1 MAVFDSL
8 ISSLGSVRYLRETL
22 LLLAVVLAAATASP
36 ALAGPAEQPA
46 VSDRVETTL
55 RVGAASRPDSFNP
68 LVASN
73 RLGRAL
79 TTLLYDELLPVGAN
93 GRPLPGLIHKW
104 TRSNDGRLWLMDI
117 RPGARWSDGVPVTA
131 RDVVHTLR
139 RIQSG
144 PRGQFSRW
152 LDGVTRVDRFGRL
165 RVRIRLAEPAATPPP
180 LPIPALPRHVWQSV
194 QADDVSDFLNDPPVG
209 SGVFASESASEDDT
223 LVLTPQRKHWRG
235 PAGFDSL
242 ELTFFDSQSEMVA
255 ALEAGAIDVADDVAP
270 ELLLRLAEAPGI
282 EVRASPA
289 TAFVSLGMNTG
300 STEGDG
306 SAVIRRARV
315 RRAIALALDREELRS
330 AVLNTFGQVG
340 STIVPPSLP
349 QHAEPEPGDELTFDP
364 ERAREL
370 LDLAELHDHDSD
382 GYRESLSGTPLTLRL
397 YTRAAVP
404 ETERV
409 GELIAMKLGSVGIR
423 VDTTALTDR
432 ELSRRIRRGRYDLF
446 VWGWDVANDP
456 SFIVS
461 VLSCSET
468 RSRGLSDTYFCDD
481 QYDRLY
487 AKYTSS
493 TSRAK
498 RAELLTQLQQR
509 AYARAPYVVLYYRP
523 VFQAFRADRF
533 TAPSDTSTPLVFAT
547 TPDPPVSIE
556 LASDQA
562 SGAPTDRPGENPTE
576 ASGTDDLLE
585 EVSSSLLWRLL
596 AAAVIGVIGILL
608 LYRIGK
614 FTFKRLRAR
623 RARQNEAVQDKT
635 EVLPVDEDTG
645 EISIPA
651 SPSIDPGDQT

>member
-1 MAVFDSL
+1 MTVLESL
-8 ISSLGSVRYLRETL
+8 GSSLGSVRHPRETL
-22 LLLAVVLAAATASP
+22 LLLAILLAAATAAP
-36 ALAGPAEQPA
+36 ALAGSTEQAP
-46 VSDRVETTL
+46 VVDRSETTL
-55 RVGAASRPDSFNP
+55 RVGAASRPDSLNP

-79 TTLLYDELLPVGAN
+79 TTVLYDELLPLSASGE
-93 GRPLPGLIHKW
+93 PLPGLIYKW

-117 RPGARWSDGVPVTA
+117 RPGARWSDGAAVTA
-131 RDVVHTLR
+131 RDVIHTLR
-139 RIQSG
+139 RIQNG
-144 PRGQFSRW
+144 PRTQFSRW
-152 LDGVTRVDRFGRL
+152 LDGITRVDRFGRL
-165 RVRIRLAEPAATPPP
+165 RVGIRLEKPADTPPP

-194 QADDVSDFLNDPPVG
+194 KPDDVSRFLNDPPVG
-209 SGVFASESASEDDT
+209 SGVFASESASGGDT

-242 ELTFFDSQSEMVA
+242 ELTFFDSQTEMAA

-270 ELLLRLAEAPGI
+270 ELLPRLEEAPGI

-289 TAFVSLGMNTG
+289 SAFVSLGMNTG
-300 STEGDG
+300 SAKGNG
-306 SAVIRRARV
+306 SVVIRRARA

-330 AVLNTFGQVG
+330 AVLNSFGQVG

-349 QHAEPEPGDELTFDP
+349 QHAEPELGDELTFNP

-370 LDLAELHDHDSD
+370 LDLADLHDQDGD
-382 GYRESLSGTPLTLRL
+382 GYRDSPSGAPLTLRL

-409 GELIAMKLGSVGIR
+409 GELIAAMLGSVKLR
-423 VDTTALTDR
+423 VNTTALTDR

-461 VLSCSET
+461 VLTCPET
-468 RSRGLSDTYFCDD
+468 RAGGLSDTYFCDD
-481 QYDRLY
+481 QYDRLHES
-487 AKYTSS
+487 YTSS
-493 TSRAK
+493 TSRTK
-498 RAELLTQLQQR
+498 RGELLTRLQRR
-509 AYARAPYVVLYYRP
+509 AYDRAPYVVLYYRP

-533 TAPSDTSTPLVFAT
+533 TAPSDTSIPLVFAT
-547 TPDPPVSIE
+547 VPDPAVSIE
-556 LASDQA
+556 FADDQTTDAPPNA
-562 SGAPTDRPGENPTE
+562 SGGTPTE

-596 AAAVIGVIGILL
+596 AAAVIGTIGILI

-614 FTFKRLRAR
+614 FTFKRRQAR
-623 RARQNEAVQDKT
+623 RVRKAESAHEEADAQVG
-635 EVLPVDEDTG
+635 DEDTG
-645 EISIPA
+645 EIAIPA
-651 SPSIDPGDQT
+651 NPPSDPDE